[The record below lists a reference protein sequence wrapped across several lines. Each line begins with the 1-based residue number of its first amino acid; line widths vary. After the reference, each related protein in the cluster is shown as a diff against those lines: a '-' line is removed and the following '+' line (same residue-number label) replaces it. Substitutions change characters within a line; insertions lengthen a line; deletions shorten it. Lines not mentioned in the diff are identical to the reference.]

1 MQIYDCIELTWISH
15 NNETAL
21 IKLCLMKIV
30 FFFLPIYFFSY
41 LFIFLRKNV
50 SVIEL
55 LSDKSTWPSL
65 IKWNMK
71 TLR

>member
-1 MQIYDCIELTWISH
+1 MQTYDCRELTLISH
-15 NNETAL
+15 NSETAL
-21 IKLCLMKIV
+21 IKLCLMKTV
-30 FFFLPIYFFSY
+30 FFSY
-41 LFIFLRKNV
+41 LFTFLRKNV